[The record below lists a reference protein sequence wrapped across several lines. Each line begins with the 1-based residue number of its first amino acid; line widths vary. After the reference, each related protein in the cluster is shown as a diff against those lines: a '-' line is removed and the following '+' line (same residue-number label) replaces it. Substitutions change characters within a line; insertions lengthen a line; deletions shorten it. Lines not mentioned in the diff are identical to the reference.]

1 MSYNWSESPFYEEI
15 VKGQQTEEELTE
27 EEKLKRELEKLGLT
41 EEQPIPEEEIE
52 FVEIE
57 TEEEPD
63 KEEIKIQ
70 EENSIWTRSPYYK
83 EVAEKNI
90 DLESKPLQY
99 KGEAE
104 GVSFYFDPDTRKNV
118 TVHTRGHEL
127 EDGRFANFPSLLPTG
142 EVVYNTS
149 PQTEK
154 ALFDFWLKNDS
165 DKIEYFKT
173 EKEAELAAKLK
184 SKKHNELGK
193 KYNLIGERKELTGEE
208 AFELGTKLERHTI
221 GNISRLLQAKY
232 RSHTDDVEFQTA
244 IKDIERE
251 RQEDIF
257 KELQT
262 KYGKDFSGRED
273 DARVTAGR
281 ITTAFFDP
289 VTFVLPWAKAAKLG
303 KIAATGFGVGVGVT
317 DMAIYEYA
325 AYGEVNPL
333 SLSFAGTVGGLSSL
347 GGKIIGDRML
357 APKGT
362 QYVDEPKI
370 TLTAKEANDAD
381 NVVTNLASN
390 LKPILDDIEV
400 MPALTRQHAN
410 HSKNRRLYKEALSKY
425 KNLTKGDKTQP
436 DLFTP
441 KYTQAAANKVI
452 KEKYGV
458 SLKALQKRSE
468 EGKVFIQET
477 YPKRLQQAVNGQVD
491 VTAEGLIQLSKKEKL
506 TENLLTKILY
516 ETTRPLFGAGI
527 GWGIGTFIDDDDDEN
542 NTFTYAL
549 TGLGMMFGGLH
560 TRIMKTPYINQN
572 MKEKAFGI
580 LENQQ
585 GIALHNALKFY
596 TAGSTA
602 SIANALGGPNKTL
615 SNLLFTNQFGGQRS
629 VRAAEATSDEL
640 ERQFFRSI
648 NDDVIQ
654 GATQKQEEAA
664 WWLVRNVETE
674 KQVVKRLNLTPED
687 LAQAKTVANNSKM
700 LTNSIATYSKRAGI
714 GYEEIENWGLPQIY
728 NFIGIK
734 KHSNPKSIFIK
745 ASQAQWGKEKGKAI
759 GTKLFNE
766 RMDDGTMW
774 KGTLENS
781 KFTGVPVLSHFHR
794 KRQFTDPKAIKILA
808 NAGFLETNINTVLKK
823 FVTGSVQGIEFGRVM
838 GMQFKGYKKN
848 NDPRI
853 TYSVLDNLMSQLRNE
868 YKKGILTEKDFLRKM
883 TNLQTSVNLYFKRH
897 GNVMWDSPI
906 PKNAMSLLTFL
917 GNSTM
922 LTRSAIAQ
930 LGDLVQP
937 LQNSASI
944 YSPIKALMRMAGSGK
959 DFAVARGF
967 QGRSTYQ
974 KDKVALYAG
983 ADPDNKFQET
993 IGRWNE
999 RLFKY
1004 NLMTPLTNFGER
1016 FAFNSGIFDA
1026 YSLAVK
1032 HGKKTKLSN
1041 AVIKQMNQFDLNKK
1055 DLKILNQFKT
1065 VDEAFEDAVGQRLL
1079 LRAGNKIKNRDLLL
1093 PTAGNRMHFA
1103 QSKDPFVR
1111 SLGMF
1116 LSWAQAKTTQMNS
1129 LVDRVQNGDV
1139 KLAIKMLGGITIFG
1153 GIRELQMAASPSVKY
1168 YEEHEPDNWSPKWW
1182 QEAVTLSGS
1191 IPWSIEKSARAFST
1205 NTGGTTMEG
1214 LTPVFSY
1221 INKLGKTPSNVYK
1234 ELEAEDYEGAIV
1246 KAIQP
1251 LPLARDV
1258 LNIPNLLNKI
1268 YQQAGLED
1276 PEFEPLF
1283 EDRPT
1288 RPISLQRRPESR
1300 RPNFKGG
1307 ELSKDHPV
1315 PKAPVIPMERKD
1327 RTSNQSYATQASAEP
1342 INPFTGEPY
1351 TAIYK
1356 S

>member
-1 MSYNWSESPFYEEI
+1 MSYNWEDSSYYQNVIRARKEN
-15 VKGQQTEEELTE
+15 EELTE
-27 EEKLKRELEKLGLT
+27 EEKRKLELKQLGLT
-41 EEQPIPEEEIE
+41 EEPEITIDEEEIALTE
-52 FVEIE
+52 VQ

-63 KEEIKIQ
+63 PEIVELEE
-70 EENSIWTRSPYYK
+70 EDSIWTRSAYYK
-83 EVAEKNI
+83 KSK
-90 DLESKPLQY
+90 DKSLELKGKQLEY

-104 GVSFYFDPDTRKNV
+104 GVSFYYDPDTKKNV
-118 TVHTRGHEL
+118 TVHTRGYQL
-127 EDGRFANFPSLLPTG
+127 EDKQFANFPSLLPTG
-142 EVVYNTS
+142 EVIYNTS
-149 PQTEK
+149 PTTEK
-154 ALFDFWLKNDS
+154 ELFNFWLKNDP

-173 EKEAELAAKLK
+173 EAEAELAAKLK
-184 SKKHNELGK
+184 SKRHTEIGK
-193 KYNLIGERKELTGEE
+193 RYNFLEGRKELTGEE
-208 AFELGTKLERHTI
+208 AFELGGRLERHTL
-221 GNISRLLQAKY
+221 GNVGRLVEAGY
-232 RSHTDDVEFQTA
+232 RSFTDDIEFQSA
-244 IKDIERE
+244 IKEIEKE
-251 RQEDIF
+251 RQEVIF
-257 KELQT
+257 EELQT
-262 KYGKDFSGRED
+262 KYGKDFRNRED
-273 DARVTAGR
+273 DGRVTAGR

-303 KIAATGFGVGVGVT
+303 KIAATGFGAGVGVT

-325 AYGEVNPL
+325 AYGEVNPY
-333 SLSFAGTVGGLSSL
+333 SLAFGGTAGGLSSL
-347 GGKIIGDRML
+347 GGKIIGDRMI

-370 TLTAKEANDAD
+370 TLTAKEADDAD

-400 MPALTRQHAN
+400 MPSLTRQHAN

-425 KNLTKGDKTQP
+425 KNLTQGDKTQP

-452 KEKYGV
+452 KEKYGI
-458 SLKALQKRSE
+458 SLKTLQKRSE

-477 YPKRLQQAVNGQVD
+477 YPKRLQQAVNGQLD
-491 VTAEGLIQLSKKEKL
+491 LTEEGLIKLSREDKL

-527 GWGIGTFIDDDDDEN
+527 GWGIGTFIDDDAEEN
-542 NTFTYAL
+542 NAFAYSL
-549 TGLGMMFGGLH
+549 TGLGMMLGGLH
-560 TRIMKTPYINQN
+560 TRIMKTPYINKG

-629 VRAAEATSDEL
+629 VRAAEATTDEL

-664 WWLVRNVETE
+664 WWITRNLETDN
-674 KQVVKRLNLTPED
+674 QIVKKLNLTSED
-687 LAQAKTVANNSKM
+687 LIQAKTIADNSK
-700 LTNSIATYSKRAGI
+700 LITNSMSTYSRRAGI
-714 GYEEIENWGLPQIY
+714 DYEEIDDWGLPQIY

-745 ASQAQWGKEKGKAI
+745 ASQAQWGKEKGKVI

-766 RMDDGTMW
+766 RMDDGTLW
-774 KGTLENS
+774 KGTLENP

-794 KRQFTDPKAIKILA
+794 QRQFTDPKAIKILA

-823 FVTGSVQGIEFGRVM
+823 YVSSSIQGIEFGRVM
-838 GMQFKGYKKN
+838 GMQFKGYKAN

-853 TYSVLDNLMSQLRNE
+853 TYSVLDNLTNQLRNE
-868 YKKGILTEKDFLRKM
+868 YKKGILTEKDFIRKM
-883 TNLQTSVNLYFKRH
+883 KNLQTNVNLYFKKH
-897 GNVMWDSPI
+897 GNVLWDSPL

-937 LQNSASI
+937 FQNTSSI
-944 YSPIKALMRMAGSGK
+944 YSPVKALMKMSLSGK
-959 DFAVARGF
+959 DFATKRGF
-967 QGRSTYQ
+967 QGRSTYE
-974 KDKVALYAG
+974 KDRVALFAG
-983 ADPDNKFQET
+983 TDPDNKFQET
-993 IGRWNE
+993 LGKWNE

-1016 FAFNSGIFDA
+1016 FAFNAGIFDA

-1041 AVIKQMNQFDLNKK
+1041 SIIKQMNQFDLNKK
-1055 DLKILNQFKT
+1055 DLRILSQFKT
-1065 VDEAFEDAVGQRLL
+1065 VDEAFEDSLGQRLL

-1093 PTAGNRMHFA
+1093 PTVGNRMHFA

-1153 GIRELQMAASPSVKY
+1153 GIRELQIAASPSVKY
-1168 YEEHEPDNWSPKWW
+1168 YEENEPDNWSPKWW
-1182 QEAVTLSGS
+1182 QEALALSGS
-1191 IPWSIEKSARAFST
+1191 IPWSVEKVARAFST

-1214 LTPVFSY
+1214 LTPVVSY
-1221 INKLGKTPSNVYK
+1221 VNKLGKTPTNVYK
-1234 ELEAEDYEGAIV
+1234 ELEAEDYEGAII
-1246 KAIQP
+1246 KAVQP
-1251 LPLARDV
+1251 LPLARDIINV
-1258 LNIPNLLNKI
+1258 LNR
-1268 YQQAGLED
+1268 
-1276 PEFEPLF
+1276 LF
-1283 EDRPT
+1283 GFDINNESNRS
-1288 RPISLQRRPESR
+1288 RSSQRRPQSNRPEYR
-1300 RPNFKGG
+1300 RPNFEGG
-1307 ELSKDHPV
+1307 KVSDKYPV
-1315 PKAPVIPMERKD
+1315 PNAPVIPMERKD
-1327 RTSNQSYATQASAEP
+1327 RMGNQSYATQASAEP

-1356 S
+1356 R